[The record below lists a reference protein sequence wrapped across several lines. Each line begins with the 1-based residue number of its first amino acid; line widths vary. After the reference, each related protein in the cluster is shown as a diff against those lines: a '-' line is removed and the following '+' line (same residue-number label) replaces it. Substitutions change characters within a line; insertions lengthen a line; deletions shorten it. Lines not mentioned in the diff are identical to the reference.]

1 MFYVYILES
10 VDNAEKHYLG
20 YSANLKS
27 RFSSHNEGRNQS
39 TKHTKWKII
48 YYEAYEIEAL
58 ARKREA
64 SLKRNPNMRKLL
76 MKRLKG

>member
-10 VDNAEKHYLG
+10 LEDSEKHYLG
-20 YSANLKS
+20 YSSDLKN
-27 RFSSHNEGRNQS
+27 RVKSHNDGRNQS
-39 TKHTKWKII
+39 TKYTTWKII
-48 YYEAYEIEAL
+48 YYEAYETEVL

-76 MKRLKG
+76 MKRIKG